1 MIISLRALWKAF
13 NHLLLQPF
21 TVDSRLKLS
30 FQMSISAVKLN
41 ENVDQCDT
49 SSSKVT
55 SKEITG
61 VMPLAL
67 PALSKTF
74 GWTEVGFVSQAAN

>member
-1 MIISLRALWKAF
+1 
-13 NHLLLQPF
+13 
-21 TVDSRLKLS
+21 
-30 FQMSISAVKLN
+30 MSISAVKLN